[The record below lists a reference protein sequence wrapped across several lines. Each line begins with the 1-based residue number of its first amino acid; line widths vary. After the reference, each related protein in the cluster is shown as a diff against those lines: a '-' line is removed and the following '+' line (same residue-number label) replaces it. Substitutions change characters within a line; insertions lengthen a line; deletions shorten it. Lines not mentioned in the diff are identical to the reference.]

1 MFNTVFYIII
11 AIIIFSFL
19 LDKFLSYL
27 NLKNIIPELPEEVK
41 DVYEPDRYRESQ
53 NYKRTNTR
61 FSFITG
67 SFNLVLVLI
76 MLLAGGFGYI
86 DEIAWNITGN
96 NIIAALVFFG
106 IIGIASDILSTP
118 FELYQTFRIEEKFGF
133 NTSTP
138 GLFFRD
144 KLKSWLLAVI
154 LGGGILALV
163 IWIYNITGKT
173 FWLWAWGV
181 LTVFT
186 IFMTM
191 FYSNLIVPLFNK
203 QTPLE
208 KGELRDAIEE
218 FSHKAGFRLN
228 NIYVIDGSK
237 RSNKSNAY
245 FTGLGSK
252 KRIVLYDTLIKDLT
266 KEEIVAVL
274 AHETGHYKKKHILT
288 GTILGIIQTGI
299 TLFIFSLLIDNPLLS
314 QALGAEKS
322 QFHLSLIAFGV
333 LYSPVSL
340 ILGLLFNVFSRSNE
354 YEADRYAAVKY
365 DGNQLIKALKTLTSK
380 NLSNLT
386 PHPLYVIFYYSH
398 PPLISRIKALK
409 EAVK

>member
-11 AIIIFSFL
+11 TIIILSFL

-27 NLKNIIPELPEEVK
+27 NLKNTIPELPEEVE

-67 SFNLVLVLI
+67 SFNLILVLI
-76 MLLAGGFGYI
+76 MLLAGGFGFI

-106 IIGIASDILSTP
+106 IIGLASDILSTP

-133 NTSTP
+133 NTTTP

-163 IWIYNITGKT
+163 IWIYNLTGKT
-173 FWLWAWGV
+173 FWLWAWAI

-208 KGELRDAIEE
+208 DGELRDAIEE
-218 FSHKAGFRLN
+218 FAKKTGFRLN

-237 RSNKSNAY
+237 RSKKSNAY

-266 KEEIVAVL
+266 KQEIVAVL

-288 GTILGIIQTGI
+288 STILGIVQTGL
-299 TLFIFSLLIDNPLLS
+299 TLFLFSLLIDNPQLS
-314 QALGAEKS
+314 EALGAETS
-322 QFHLSLIAFGV
+322 RFHLSLIAFGI

-354 YEADRYAAVKY
+354 YEADRYAADKY
-365 DGNQLIKALKTLTSK
+365 DGNQLIKALKTLTSQ

-386 PHPLYVIFYYSH
+386 PHPLYVVFYYSH
-398 PPLISRIKALK
+398 PPLIARIKALK